1 VLLDDFDFGPC
12 HGRHSFPIGFAMPN
26 VKIDPNDIMIQLRG
40 LQKAFGA
47 QTVLADVNLN
57 IRRGETMV
65 IIGQSGGGKSVIL
78 KHMIGL
84 LQPDGGEVV
93 VDGVTISTPKFFDTR
108 TIRKKMGMLFQSGA
122 LFDSMDT
129 GENIAFALREHHP
142 ELSEKQVQEVVTE
155 KLKLINLVPEF
166 RSKMPSELSG
176 GMRKRVA
183 LARAIA
189 LSPEILLYDEPTT
202 GLDPITSDVINDLI
216 LDMQSKLGV
225 TSVVVTHDM
234 VSAFKVAD
242 RIAMLYKGRIIEVGT
257 VDEIKNTTN
266 PFVKQFITG
275 KRKINPEDTAN

>member
-1 VLLDDFDFGPC
+1 
-12 HGRHSFPIGFAMPN
+12 MPN
-26 VKIDPNDIMIQLRG
+26 VAIRENDIMIKLRN
-40 LQKAFGA
+40 LRKSFGK
-47 QTVLADVNLN
+47 QDVLLDVNLD
-57 IRRGETMV
+57 IRRGETIV

-84 LQPDGGEVV
+84 LQPDGGEVS
-93 VDGVTISTPKFFDTR
+93 VDNVTISTPKFFDTH
-108 TIRKKMGMLFQSGA
+108 TIRRRMGMLFQMGA
-122 LFDSMDT
+122 LFDSMNT

-142 ELSEKQVQEVVTE
+142 ELTEKQIQDTVTE

-166 RSKMPSELSG
+166 RTKMPNELSG
-176 GMRKRVA
+176 GMKKRVA

-242 RIAMLYKGRIIEVGT
+242 RIAMLYKGRIIEIGT
-257 VDEIKNTTN
+257 VDEIKNTEN

-275 KRKINPEDTAN
+275 QRNLPTDTRL

>member
-1 VLLDDFDFGPC
+1 MPNVAIRENDIIIKLRNLRKSFGKQNVLLD
-12 HGRHSFPIGFAMPN
+12 
-26 VKIDPNDIMIQLRG
+26 
-40 LQKAFGA
+40 
-47 QTVLADVNLN
+47 VNLD
-57 IRRGETMV
+57 IRRGETIV

-84 LQPDGGEVV
+84 LQPDGGEVS
-93 VDGVTISTPKFFDTR
+93 VDGITISTPKFFDTH
-108 TIRKKMGMLFQSGA
+108 TIRRKMGMLFQMGA

-142 ELSEKQVQEVVTE
+142 ELTERQIQDTVTE

-166 RSKMPSELSG
+166 RTKMPSELSG
-176 GMRKRVA
+176 GMKKRVA

-216 LDMQSKLGV
+216 LDMQLKLGV

-242 RIAMLYKGRIIEVGT
+242 RIAMLYKGRIIEIGT
-257 VDEIKNTTN
+257 VEEIKNTHN

-275 KRKINPEDTAN
+275 QRNLPTDIKSD

>member
-1 VLLDDFDFGPC
+1 
-12 HGRHSFPIGFAMPN
+12 MPN
-26 VKIDPNDIMIQLRG
+26 VDIREDDIIIKLRN
-40 LQKAFGA
+40 LRKAFGK
-47 QTVLADVNLN
+47 QVVLSDVNLD
-57 IRRGETMV
+57 IRRGETIV

-84 LQPDGGEVV
+84 LQPDGGEVS
-93 VDGVTISTPKFFDTR
+93 VDGITISTPKFFDTH
-108 TIRKKMGMLFQSGA
+108 TIRRKMGMLFQMGA

-142 ELSEKQVQEVVTE
+142 ELSEKQVQDSVTE

-166 RSKMPSELSG
+166 RTKMPSELSG
-176 GMRKRVA
+176 GMKKRVA

-216 LDMQSKLGV
+216 LDMQLKLGV

-234 VSAFKVAD
+234 ASAFKVAD

-257 VDEIKNTTN
+257 VDQIKNTTN

-275 KRKINPEDTAN
+275 QRNLPTDIKN

>member
-1 VLLDDFDFGPC
+1 MPNVEINADDVMIQLKGLKKSFGKQAVLLD
-12 HGRHSFPIGFAMPN
+12 
-26 VKIDPNDIMIQLRG
+26 
-40 LQKAFGA
+40 
-47 QTVLADVNLN
+47 VNLD

-65 IIGQSGGGKSVIL
+65 IIGQSGSGKSVIL
-78 KHMIGL
+78 KHMVGL
-84 LQPDGGEVV
+84 LQPDEGEVT
-93 VDGVTISTPKFFDTR
+93 VDGITISTPKFFDTR
-108 TIRKKMGMLFQSGA
+108 TIRRKMGMLFQLGA

-142 ELSEKQVQEVVTE
+142 ELSEEEIQKVVTE

-216 LDMQSKLGV
+216 LDMQRKLKM

-257 VDEIKNTTN
+257 VDEIKNTDN
-266 PFVKQFITG
+266 PFVRQFILG
-275 KRKINPEDTAN
+275 QRKIPTEE

>member
-1 VLLDDFDFGPC
+1 
-12 HGRHSFPIGFAMPN
+12 MPN
-26 VKIDPNDIMIQLRG
+26 VAIREDDIIIKLRN
-40 LQKAFGA
+40 LRKSFGK
-47 QTVLADVNLN
+47 QTVLSDVNLD
-57 IRRGETMV
+57 IRRGETIV

-84 LQPDGGEVV
+84 LQPDGGEVS
-93 VDGVTISTPKFFDTR
+93 VDGVTISTPKFFDTH
-108 TIRKKMGMLFQSGA
+108 TIRRKMGMLFQMGA

-142 ELSEKQVQEVVTE
+142 ELSEKQVQDTVTE

-166 RSKMPSELSG
+166 RTKMPNELSG
-176 GMRKRVA
+176 GMKKRVA

-189 LSPEILLYDEPTT
+189 LNPEILLYDEPTT

-242 RIAMLYKGRIIEVGT
+242 RIAMLYKGRIIEIGT
-257 VDEIKNTTN
+257 VEQIKDTNN

-275 KRKINPEDTAN
+275 QRNLPT

>member
-1 VLLDDFDFGPC
+1 
-12 HGRHSFPIGFAMPN
+12 MPN
-26 VKIDPNDIMIQLRG
+26 VNIDSNDIMIQLRG
-40 LQKAFGA
+40 LKKSFGT
-47 QTVLADVNLN
+47 QTVLADVNLD

-84 LQPDGGEVV
+84 LQPDEGEVV

-142 ELSEKQVQEVVTE
+142 ELSEKRVQEIVTE
-155 KLKLINLVPEF
+155 KLKLSNLVPEF
-166 RSKMPSELSG
+166 RTKMPSELSG

-189 LSPEILLYDEPTT
+189 LNPEILLYDEPTT

-257 VDEIKNTTN
+257 VEEIKNTSN
-266 PFVKQFITG
+266 PFVQQFITG
-275 KRKINPEDTAN
+275 KRKINPEETRPVSGQ

>member
-1 VLLDDFDFGPC
+1 
-12 HGRHSFPIGFAMPN
+12 MPN
-26 VKIDPNDIMIQLRG
+26 VAIRENDIMIKLRN
-40 LQKAFGA
+40 LRKSFGK
-47 QTVLADVNLN
+47 QDVLLDVNLD
-57 IRRGETMV
+57 IRRGETIV

-84 LQPDGGEVV
+84 LQPDGGEVS
-93 VDGVTISTPKFFDTR
+93 VDNVTISTPKFFDTH
-108 TIRKKMGMLFQSGA
+108 TIRKRMGMLFQMGA
-122 LFDSMDT
+122 LFDSMNT

-142 ELSEKQVQEVVTE
+142 ELSEKQIQDTVTE

-166 RSKMPSELSG
+166 RTKMPNELSG
-176 GMRKRVA
+176 GMKKRVA

-242 RIAMLYKGRIIEVGT
+242 RIAMLYKGRIIEIGT
-257 VDEIKNTTN
+257 VDEIKNTEN

-275 KRKINPEDTAN
+275 QRNLPTDTRI